1 MPIMLRVE
9 ELEPG
14 MVLACSVMNEFSVLL
29 AHGRKLNEFDIR
41 ALGRKLPEIMVQVV
55 DPVLDEMVDF
65 EDDSHDREVS
75 LEVRRNISTVTKKVS
90 QQVRMGVALDADN
103 VAGMQK
109 VIEEMMAYLQDNPVT
124 MAVIEQS
131 GGWSDYLQEHSANVF
146 YLSLVIGN
154 TLRNYVKQERERLSA
169 ARKLSNALNLT
180 PLATA
185 AMFHDIG
192 MVPLEHLYDKEG
204 PLSEEER
211 ALVRAHPTQG
221 AAMLPEEID
230 PMVRLVIRQHHEN
243 MDQTGYPDQLPGDK
257 INIFARIIRV
267 ADAYAAA
274 ISSKVYQNAKSPIP
288 VLYEMLFG
296 KYRSFYDPV
305 VLKVFASITQPL
317 PIGAKLKLDTGKW
330 AVVVKHNRENPFKPM
345 VMVAFD
351 EWGDPL
357 GRDELEEPFP
367 LGERADIKVKS
378 FGDEDISFLN
388 TLEEQPGD
396 IELAEVEQGLDTL
409 LEFCYP

>member
-1 MPIMLRVE
+1 MLRVE

-14 MVLACSVMNEFSVLL
+14 MVLANSVMNEFCVLL

-41 ALGRKLPEIMVQVV
+41 ALERKLPEVMVQVV

-65 EDDSHDREVS
+65 QNDSHDREVS
-75 LEVRRNISTVTKKVS
+75 LEVRRNIGTVTKKVS

-131 GGWSDYLQEHSANVF
+131 GDWNDYLQEHSANVF

-169 ARKLSNALNLT
+169 AKTLSRALNLT
-180 PLATA
+180 PLATS

-192 MVPLEHLYDKEG
+192 MVPLEHLYNKEG
-204 PLSEEER
+204 PLSEEEK
-211 ALVRAHPTQG
+211 ALVRTHPTQG
-221 AAMLPEEID
+221 AVMLPEEID

-357 GRDELEEPFP
+357 GKDELEEPFQ

-388 TLEEQPGD
+388 TLDEQPGD
-396 IELAEVEQGLDTL
+396 LELAEVERGLDTL

>member
-1 MPIMLRVE
+1 
-9 ELEPG
+9 
-14 MVLACSVMNEFSVLL
+14 MNEFSVLL
-29 AHGRKLNEFDIR
+29 AHGRKLNEFDIS
-41 ALGRKLPEIMVQVV
+41 ALGRKMPEVMVQVV

-65 EDDSHDREVS
+65 QDDSHDREVS
-75 LEVRRNISTVTKKVS
+75 VEVRRNIASVTKKVS

-124 MAVIEQS
+124 TAIIEQS
-131 GGWSDYLQEHSANVF
+131 GGWCDYLQEHSANVF

-154 TLRNYVKQERERLSA
+154 TLRNYVKLERERLSA
-169 ARKLSNALNLT
+169 ARTLSRALNLT

-204 PLSEEER
+204 PLSEEEK

-221 AAMLPEEID
+221 AAMLPDEID
-230 PMVRLVIRQHHEN
+230 PMVRMVIRQHHEN
-243 MDQTGYPDQLPGDK
+243 MDQTGYPEQLAGDK

-274 ISSKVYQNAKSPIP
+274 ISGRVYQSAKSPIP
-288 VLYEMLFG
+288 VLYEMLYG
-296 KYRSFYDPV
+296 KYRDFYDPV
-305 VLKVFASITQPL
+305 VLKVFASITKPL
-317 PIGAKLKLDTGKW
+317 PIGAKLKLESGKW
-330 AVVVKHNRENPFKPM
+330 AVVVKHNRENPFKPV

-357 GRDELEEPFP
+357 GKDELVGPFA
-367 LGERADIKVKS
+367 LGERGDIKVKS

-388 TLEEQPGD
+388 TLEDQPGGLV
-396 IELAEVEQGLDTL
+396 LAEVERGLDTM